1 MLVDTGASASVIN
14 TPIFKTL
21 PLEVRESLEPV
32 KVGLRS
38 VNGDPVRAVGM
49 VDVEVGLANSRCRVD
64 LVVADIGMPGIL
76 GMDVM
81 SKLKCA
87 VDIPARELVVDND
100 ILLLNSLTTTGTRSV
115 HMMGRQNI
123 QPNCEQLVT
132 LKVVRQPEEGKLI
145 GIIEPNGAFERDYSL
160 KIGPAL
166 VDTDTDEIRV
176 LVTNL
181 TDRVTEVTDQV
192 EMATLQPVDLVMPII
207 GVDRESD
214 ETEVL
219 ITPESGGAEI
229 NSGARS
235 HKGNGNQKPSQDAGQ
250 HKPRKEEV
258 SNQVFEKRTKTIGNH
273 IGKMSRPP
281 SNPGESKESVEL
293 PEHLQ
298 SLIEGMHKRY
308 KTRHKTRQDSH
319 C

>member
-14 TPIFKTL
+14 KPILEKL

-49 VDVEVGLANSRCRVD
+49 VNVEVRLANNGCRVD

-115 HMMGRQNI
+115 YLVGRQNL

-132 LKVVRQPEEGKLI
+132 LRVARQPGEGKVI
-145 GIIEPNGAFERDYSL
+145 GIIEPNSAFERDYSL
-160 KIGPAL
+160 KIAPTL
-166 VDTDTDEIRV
+166 VDTDADEIRV
-176 LVTNL
+176 LITNL
-181 TDRVTEVTDQV
+181 TDRVTIVTDQV
-192 EMATLQPVDLVMPII
+192 EMATLQPVDPVMPII
-207 GVDRESD
+207 GWTESL
-214 ETEVL
+214 TKL
-219 ITPESGGAEI
+219 
-229 NSGARS
+229 RS
-235 HKGNGNQKPSQDAGQ
+235 
-250 HKPRKEEV
+250 
-258 SNQVFEKRTKTIGNH
+258 
-273 IGKMSRPP
+273 
-281 SNPGESKESVEL
+281 
-293 PEHLQ
+293 
-298 SLIEGMHKRY
+298 
-308 KTRHKTRQDSH
+308 
-319 C
+319 